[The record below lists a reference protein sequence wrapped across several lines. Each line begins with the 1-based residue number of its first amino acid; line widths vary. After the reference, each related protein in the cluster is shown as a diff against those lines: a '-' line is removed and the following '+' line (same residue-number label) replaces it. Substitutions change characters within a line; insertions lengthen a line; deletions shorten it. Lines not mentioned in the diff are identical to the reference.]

1 MNATPVSAGLVAS
14 RPAWRS
20 LLWVVALVAAWIALI
35 YWQPV
40 IRASGVPTTAHQSIV
55 PATPGINPG
64 TWPYVLTPAF
74 VVPNSI
80 LLHALSLRQLI
91 RRRTR

>member
-1 MNATPVSAGLVAS
+1 MNVARVSAGLVAS

-20 LLWVVALVAAWIALI
+20 LLWVVPLVAAWIVLI

-40 IRASGVPTTAHQSIV
+40 LPATGVPTTARQLIV
-55 PATPGINPG
+55 PATPSINPG

-80 LLHALSLRQLI
+80 LLQALSLRQLI
-91 RRRTR
+91 RRRIR